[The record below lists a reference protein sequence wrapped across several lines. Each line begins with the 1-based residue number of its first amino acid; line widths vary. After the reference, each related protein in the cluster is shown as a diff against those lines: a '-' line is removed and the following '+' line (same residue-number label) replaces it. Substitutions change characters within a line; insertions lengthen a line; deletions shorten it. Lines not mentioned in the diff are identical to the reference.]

1 MPGPIIIIKAAIAMF
16 RIPSDAT
23 RRNRLPNRRV
33 STTFELQVAGL
44 RYTATFSRFADGRA
58 GEFFTTNPRAGSRS
72 GATAGEA
79 GVAAS
84 LALQFVCPLNV
95 LQKALLRDP
104 RGNPATPLG
113 AAIDAITGSS

>member
-44 RYTATFSRFADGRA
+44 RYRPRFSRLAEGRV
-58 GEFFTTNPRAGSRS
+58 GEFFLPNQRAGSQP
-72 GATAGEA
+72 APNAGDA

-95 LQKALLRDP
+95 LQKALFRDP